1 MTHPSYLLNP
11 GDMFQVD
18 REFVLFATGK
28 KKTSKSLQD
37 PNASNSGKT
46 AKETEEAEAEP
57 EEEAAADKDAAGE
70 AEAKAEEPA
79 ADPERTTKQLKFLSR
94 LAKKVIEADKD
105 TLKVRKKQRL
115 RQFIKEARA
124 TMSKMGRAGAGAE
137 TAAANVDLVTSIN
150 DMLKELT
157 IQDPNAAAKAE
168 EAGGFTAQEASDAK
182 EAADAEKKAAAA
194 AASPPPTPAAP
205 QKAEQKDETK
215 DGKKKWS
222 FTLTEK
228 ELASM
233 KAELEDYHDNPWDPT
248 KRYATPWQ
256 PRPYMSAFAFIP
268 RYLEVNQNICA
279 AVYLRHPVARRHYAE
294 VPSPFPPNVMQLA
307 FNWYLRRR

>member
-18 REFVLFATGK
+18 REFVLYATGK

-37 PNASNSGKT
+37 PSASNSGKA

-57 EEEAAADKDAAGE
+57 EEEAAADKDAAGGE

-124 TMSKMGRAGAGAE
+124 TMSKLGRAGAGAE

-194 AASPPPTPAAP
+194 SPAPP
-205 QKAEQKDETK
+205 QKAEPKDEATK
-215 DGKKKWS
+215 DGGKKKWF